1 MLKGINPLLRGELLK
16 VLDEMGHGD
25 QLLVVDRNYPSYAP
39 GKPVIEVAIP
49 SILEVAE
56 AIFEVFPLDSFLK
69 HPLEKMEVDQDPT
82 KSNPVQDALLK
93 QARAVH
99 QPDLEYG
106 VVPRMEVYERAKS
119 VFAVVRTLETAPY
132 CVFFLH
138 KGIIPSPETSAP
150 PGH

>member
-1 MLKGINPLLRGELLK
+1 MLKGINPILRGELLK

-138 KGIIPSPETSAP
+138 KGIIPTPETSAP
-150 PGH
+150 LGH

>member
-1 MLKGINPLLRGELLK
+1 
-16 VLDEMGHGD
+16 
-25 QLLVVDRNYPSYAP
+25 
-39 GKPVIEVAIP
+39 
-49 SILEVAE
+49 
-56 AIFEVFPLDSFLK
+56 
-69 HPLEKMEVDQDPT
+69 MEVDQDPT

-138 KGIIPSPETSAP
+138 KGIIPTPETSAP

>member
-1 MLKGINPLLRGELLK
+1 
-16 VLDEMGHGD
+16 
-25 QLLVVDRNYPSYAP
+25 
-39 GKPVIEVAIP
+39 
-49 SILEVAE
+49 
-56 AIFEVFPLDSFLK
+56 
-69 HPLEKMEVDQDPT
+69 MEVDQDPT

-138 KGIIPSPETSAP
+138 KGIIPTPETSAP
-150 PGH
+150 LGH